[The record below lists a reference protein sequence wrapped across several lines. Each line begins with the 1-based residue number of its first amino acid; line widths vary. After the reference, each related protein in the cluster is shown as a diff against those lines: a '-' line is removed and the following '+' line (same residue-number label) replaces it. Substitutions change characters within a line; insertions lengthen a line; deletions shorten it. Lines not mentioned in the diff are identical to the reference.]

1 MKEYLFRGFHPN
13 EHGITTITLNG
24 RQIKGEWIEGYY
36 TELPYGSLGA
46 TIFSNDDEVVC
57 EDTKSYIIKVF
68 SKQHSNYSS
77 SNPLQVIECEKY
89 EVIPETIGQY
99 SLLKDT
105 NGKKIFEGD
114 ILHIKVGHGECVV
127 GKAIVYFDENIV
139 QYRVRGI
146 RPYAYDSEMGDIY
159 RESDFAHID
168 RFEVIGNIHDN
179 PELLEAQE
187 C

>member
-13 EHGITTITLNG
+13 EYRTTTITLNG
-24 RQIKGEWIEGYY
+24 RQIKGEWVEGYY

-46 TIFSNDDEVVC
+46 TIFSNDDDEVVC

-68 SKQHSNYSS
+68 SKQHTNYSS

-114 ILHIKVGHGECVV
+114 IIKSYIVGG
-127 GKAIVYFDENIV
+127 
-139 QYRVRGI
+139 
-146 RPYAYDSEMGDIY
+146 AYDTFQFPNGVLVF
-159 RESDFAHID
+159 ESGAFRIKDNRQSKPLSSYAS
-168 RFEVIGNIHDN
+168 RVAFEVIGNRY
-179 PELLEAQE
+179 E
-187 C
+187 